1 MPTDNPQI
9 DTISSEVS
17 VASSS
22 LGPITR
28 RGPEFQTIY
37 SNNSSFSMS
46 PFDFAFT
53 LNEVTQNE
61 KGEVFVDQ
69 KARVVMSPL
78 HAKIFTI
85 VCAQNLKNFES
96 QFGEINIPGGLLTSQ
111 PVQPETAAEK
121 K

>member
-9 DTISSEVS
+9 DTISSEATV
-17 VASSS
+17 SSS
-22 LGPITR
+22 NLGPITR
-28 RGPEFQTIY
+28 RGPEFRTIY
-37 SNNSSFSMS
+37 SNNSGFSIN

-61 KGEVFVDQ
+61 KGEIFVDQ

-78 HAKIFTI
+78 HAKVFTI
-85 VCAQNLKNFES
+85 VLAQNLKNFES
-96 QFGEINIPGGLLTSQ
+96 QFGEIVIPEGVIASPTKH
-111 PVQPETAAEK
+111 ETEAEK